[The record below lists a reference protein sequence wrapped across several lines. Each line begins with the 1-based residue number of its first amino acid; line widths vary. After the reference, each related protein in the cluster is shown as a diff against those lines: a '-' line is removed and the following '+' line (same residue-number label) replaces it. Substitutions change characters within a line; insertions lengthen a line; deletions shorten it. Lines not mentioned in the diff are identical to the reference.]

1 MNRKIL
7 LRDAFSGV
15 KIKEALV
22 RICHNDGGIIMVVN
36 SSTQLQLSG
45 ESEWEGE
52 RKEEWTVH
60 EWSC

>member
-1 MNRKIL
+1 MNRKRL

-36 SSTQLQLSG
+36 SRTQLYNRITYTQIECKLVD
-45 ESEWEGE
+45 
-52 RKEEWTVH
+52 T
-60 EWSC
+60 